1 MLAELVGSPDTPWRE
16 RRATTEQFAAAFVPP
31 DGLRFT
37 PGKLGAVDCEWVLP
51 ADASPAPVFMHL
63 HGGGYV
69 MGMPAASRPLT
80 AQLAGSKTMR
90 VVSIDY
96 AIAPEKPFPA
106 AVDDAVA
113 AYRALIQSGVSPKQ
127 IAIGGE
133 SAGGGLAVATLVAAR
148 DAGLPMPA
156 SAVALSP
163 WTDMRCSSASF
174 ETKAGVDPLLTR
186 RSLSAMADAYL
197 SGADRKAPLASPN
210 LADLRGLPPLLIQTG
225 SDEVLL
231 DDAVGLD
238 AAAKRQGVETTLEIW
253 PGMIHV
259 WHMFHPLLPEAGQAV
274 AGIVRHLR
282 KHW

>member
-1 MLAELVGSPDTPWRE
+1 
-16 RRATTEQFAAAFVPP
+16 
-31 DGLRFT
+31 
-37 PGKLGAVDCEWVLP
+37 
-51 ADASPAPVFMHL
+51 
-63 HGGGYV
+63 
-69 MGMPAASRPLT
+69 
-80 AQLAGSKTMR
+80 
-90 VVSIDY
+90 
-96 AIAPEKPFPA
+96 
-106 AVDDAVA
+106 
-113 AYRALIQSGVSPKQ
+113 
-127 IAIGGE
+127 
-133 SAGGGLAVATLVAAR
+133 
-148 DAGLPMPA
+148 
-156 SAVALSP
+156 
-163 WTDMRCSSASF
+163 MRCSAASF

-210 LADLRGLPPLLIQTG
+210 LADLHGLPPLLIQTG

-282 KHW
+282 KNW